1 MRSRKKE
8 KLVFQLFFPDFAVQ
22 KDSKIKGLNYSVK
35 KKKKLFQHIHQINQK
50 HSNKLFKYFFFHLH
64 NFSY

>member
-35 KKKKLFQHIHQINQK
+35 KKKKAIPTYP
-50 HSNKLFKYFFFHLH
+50 SNKSKAFK
-64 NFSY
+64 